1 MSRPSARRGGEER
14 HVRLVHRST
23 YTYPA
28 PVTGS
33 YGVAML
39 LPRAGAGQRVHAADL
54 AVTPGPAEASD
65 HLDLHGNRVGYFH
78 VTEPHTTLEVCA
90 TSVVSVAR
98 RRLDPAAA
106 LPVTWERAAASV
118 SGMRATGIG
127 EHGEGPASVLAI
139 VESALPSELI
149 APEESVRE
157 YAMSSF
163 GPGTPLVHVVAGLS
177 RRLREDV
184 GDAPPGREGPAPL
197 PEVLAR
203 RAGSSHD
210 RAHLLVACMRS
221 MGLAARYVS
230 GYVAPPE
237 AAAEAGGAGQGP
249 RAWASVWLPGGGWIH
264 VDPTADQ
271 FIDNRYVIL
280 GWGRDHHDV
289 APLRGVVFGG
299 GAGSSV
305 RTEVRITPAA
315 AHDLAAA
322 VRPATT

>member
-1 MSRPSARRGGEER
+1 MSRPSNRRGGEER
-14 HVRLVHRST
+14 HLRLAHRAT

-54 AVTPGPAEASD
+54 AVTPGPAEAAD
-65 HLDLHGNRVGYFH
+65 HLDLHGNRVSYFH
-78 VTEPHTTLEVCA
+78 VTEPHTTIEVCA

-106 LPVTWERAAASV
+106 LPVGWERVAASV

-149 APEESVRE
+149 APAESVRE
-157 YAMSSF
+157 YALASF

-177 RRLREDV
+177 RRIREDV
-184 GDAPPGREGPAPL
+184 ADVPPGREGPAPL
-197 PEVLAR
+197 PEVLAS

-230 GYVAPPE
+230 GYVAPP
-237 AAAEAGGAGQGP
+237 ASDDRPAQGP

-289 APLRGVVFGG
+289 VPLRGVVYDG
-299 GAGSSV
+299 GAGSSM
-305 RTEVRITPAA
+305 RTEVSITAAA

-322 VRPATT
+322 ARPVTT

>member
-1 MSRPSARRGGEER
+1 MS
-14 HVRLVHRST
+14 
-23 YTYPA
+23 
-28 PVTGS
+28 TG
-33 YGVAML
+33 
-39 LPRAGAGQRVHAADL
+39 R
-54 AVTPGPAEASD
+54 
-65 HLDLHGNRVGYFH
+65 
-78 VTEPHTTLEVCA
+78 
-90 TSVVSVAR
+90 
-98 RRLDPAAA
+98 
-106 LPVTWERAAASV
+106 
-118 SGMRATGIG
+118 
-127 EHGEGPASVLAI
+127 GPASVLAI

-149 APEESVRE
+149 APEEAVRE
-157 YAMSSF
+157 YAMPSF

-177 RRLREDV
+177 RRIREEVD
-184 GDAPPGREGPAPL
+184 DAPPGPEGPAPL

-203 RAGSSHD
+203 RAGASHD

-230 GYVAPPE
+230 GYVAPTADDDAGAQRDDAR
-237 AAAEAGGAGQGP
+237 AADDGARQGP

-289 APLRGVVFGG
+289 EPLRGVVYGG

-315 AHDLAAA
+315 AEDLAAA
-322 VRPATT
+322 ARPATT

>member
-1 MSRPSARRGGEER
+1 
-14 HVRLVHRST
+14 
-23 YTYPA
+23 
-28 PVTGS
+28 
-33 YGVAML
+33 
-39 LPRAGAGQRVHAADL
+39 
-54 AVTPGPAEASD
+54 
-65 HLDLHGNRVGYFH
+65 
-78 VTEPHTTLEVCA
+78 
-90 TSVVSVAR
+90 
-98 RRLDPAAA
+98 
-106 LPVTWERAAASV
+106 
-118 SGMRATGIG
+118 MRATGIG

-149 APEESVRE
+149 TPEESVRE
-157 YAMSSF
+157 YAMPSF
-163 GPGTPLVHVVAGLS
+163 GPGTPLAHVVAGLS
-177 RRLREDV
+177 RRIREDV
-184 GDAPPGREGPAPL
+184 DDAPPSREGPAPL

-230 GYVAPPE
+230 GYVAPADDGATEPHD
-237 AAAEAGGAGQGP
+237 AADDGARQGP
-249 RAWASVWLPGGGWIH
+249 VAWASVWLPGGGWIH
-264 VDPTADQ
+264 VDPTADR

-289 APLRGVVFGG
+289 APLRGVVYGG

-322 VRPATT
+322 TRPATT